1 MVSFKDVHH
10 ICIGFDQHA
19 DVMFNRAI
27 IRNDFDNSNDLWLTL
42 VYNGDLDR
50 VPSGAGE
57 NTFIKIEDNR
67 GYGYGALDAINK
79 GLDFA
84 SAGYR
89 DIVILTN
96 FDGYFFSEEKYKV
109 LLNEFIESGKPF
121 CAGLHTQYKVPLT
134 DLMLFKRDFLKEL
147 LPIKDE
153 VAPTRKEM
161 EFLKEQ
167 YEGTLLG
174 FDNVEEW
181 VFSALHELG
190 DPDKLWHK
198 MQRDDLGPDEHRY
211 RYTDKYGF
219 GHFHWLEERF
229 WESAGTEA
237 GKSKS
242 ESESLNSIKTYMS
255 KHNNSAGGAVEK
267 YLQSAGWMAYEERM
281 HKAMHHLLKEEMKKD
296 V

>member
-27 IRNDFDNSNDLWLTL
+27 IRNDFDNSDDLWLTL

-153 VAPTRKEM
+153 VAATRKEM
-161 EFLKEQ
+161 EQKFA
-167 YEGTLLG
+167 EGLVKIPYDSYNRGLQKY
-174 FDNVEEW
+174 NEENKQNNPTTGM
-181 VFSALHELG
+181 SLDE
-190 DPDKLWHK
+190 KL
-198 MQRDDLGPDEHRY
+198 QFY
-211 RYTDKYGF
+211 
-219 GHFHWLEERF
+219 
-229 WESAGTEA
+229 SQ
-237 GKSKS
+237 
-242 ESESLNSIKTYMS
+242 N
-255 KHNNSAGGAVEK
+255 
-267 YLQSAGWMAYEERM
+267 
-281 HKAMHHLLKEEMKKD
+281 KA
-296 V
+296 